1 MNIYT
6 TLAIWLTVII
16 FAITV
21 VISYVIHLLT
31 ELVLTDAWYIVTL
44 IVVGTI
50 IINLIVQEFHDA
62 IKERTEE

>member
-31 ELVLTDAWYIVTL
+31 ELVLTDAWYIVTF

-50 IINLIVQEFHDA
+50 IINLIVQEFHDV